1 VKNEGHKSFQSSG
14 WKNKMKWLR
23 TGWPPFSFEFLAT
36 VKDATFLVFFG
47 REISSFPPKIE
58 TFHKKFKE
66 KGKNR

>member
-1 VKNEGHKSFQSSG
+1 
-14 WKNKMKWLR
+14 MKWLR